1 MKILNGV
8 RVRPARTVRGI
19 LAAITA
25 LPLGLAALTL
35 PIAPAAAEPDPA
47 AAAEQ
52 AAEQAAAP
60 AVGGEPTTVS
70 ADGLPTAQINGVVW
84 DQVVVGTTV
93 YAVGQFSAARPA
105 GAPAGQDEV
114 PRANALAYDITTGE
128 LKDWAPSTNGQ
139 INAVKA
145 SADGSVIYLGGDFT
159 SLNGETTWRVGAV
172 GAADGQRRG
181 LPLASNGSVKALE
194 VSADGST
201 LYLGGAFTQI
211 NRSDRKRVAAFDLA
225 GQRLTDFSAQV
236 DDFYVRAIAA
246 APDGSAVAIGGS
258 FTSVEGSD
266 RPGFGMA
273 ILEPSGALRRNSLTS
288 VIRTAG
294 ARAGIMELKADDQG
308 LYGVSY
314 AMTGAFEGLFRAD
327 WGTGDMDYMADCHGD
342 SYALHPAGEVV
353 YVASHAHDCAN
364 IGGFPEGAPRYHS
377 AVAYTNAATGTV
389 KPNARGGY
397 ENYGG
402 QNGTT
407 NLNFYPELK
416 AGRITRANQAAWT
429 VEGNDQYVVYG
440 GEFLAVNGRAQQGL
454 VRFARRDA
462 APNQQG
468 PMDKGGAYRVTA
480 SSPRAGVVT
489 LSFPTNWDRD
499 DRTLTYTVYR
509 DTQHSEPISS
519 QTVTAGYWEP
529 STLSAIDVVEPGST
543 HRYRVVVTDPW
554 GASTRSDWVTVT
566 AGEGEGLSPYGGR
579 VLADG
584 AAHYWPLDETEGS
597 AASDVVS
604 GRDLTIHGSR
614 YARGAQSFLGTGS
627 ALALSSDRSET
638 SNAATASASPAPS
651 TFSVEAW
658 VRTESTSGGAVVGFG
673 SSDSGSSA
681 KRDRIVY
688 MRNDGTLSF
697 MLHPGTLSTVT
708 SEKSYNDGQWHH
720 VVATLSPAAGATLYV
735 DGKVVA
741 FDSTFTAGE
750 DYTGY
755 WRVGGDLLQG
765 VNGAP
770 SSHYISGEIDEVA
783 VYSSTLGP
791 AQVAQHYTL
800 GSGKE
805 VEPDRDPQDPPAQTT
820 LLADGFDRTAAR
832 GWGSAETGGA
842 WATIWN
848 GDSFSVA
855 DSAGRIAMAG
865 ARSSSSVRSEVLSST
880 STDATLD
887 FSLDALPGGNGAFIS
902 YVARATNAGQYQAT
916 VRVGAA
922 GGPVAT
928 ISKVMEGRET
938 VLGSIL
944 LKEGYTAGQ
953 TLHLRMIVSGE
964 ASTILQAKLWAGDG
978 EPEEWGVDVVDA
990 ERALKDPGWVRIN
1003 TYMSGSAGPETVT
1016 LAIEGIRVNQH

>member
-1 MKILNGV
+1 MRILNGV
-8 RVRPARTVRGI
+8 RVRPARPLRGI

-35 PIAPAAAEPDPA
+35 PLAPAAAEPDA
-47 AAAEQ
+47 AP

-60 AVGGEPTTVS
+60 GAGGEPTTVA
-70 ADGLPTAQINGVVW
+70 ADGLPTVQINGVVW
-84 DQVVVGTTV
+84 DQAVVGTTV

-105 GAPAGQDEV
+105 GAAAGQSES
-114 PRANALAYDITTGE
+114 PRSNALAYDITTGE
-128 LKDWAPSTNGQ
+128 LKDWAPTTNGQ

-159 SLNGETTWRVGAV
+159 TLNGENAWRVGAV
-172 GAADGQRRG
+172 GAADGQRRS
-181 LPLASNGSVKALE
+181 LPLAANASVKALE

-201 LYLGGAFTQI
+201 LYLGGVFTQI
-211 NRSDRKRVAAFDLA
+211 NRAERKRVAAFDLA
-225 GQRLTDFSAQV
+225 GQRLTDFSAEV
-236 DDFYVRAIAA
+236 DDLFVRTIAA

-258 FTSVEGSD
+258 FTSVEGSS

-273 ILEPSGALRRNSLTS
+273 VLEPSGALRRNSLTS

-294 ARAGIMELKADDQG
+294 PRAGVMELKADDKG

-327 WGTGDMDYMADCHGD
+327 WATGDMDYMADCHGD
-342 SYALHPAGEVV
+342 SYALHPADEVV

-364 IGGFPEGAPRYHS
+364 IGGFPEGAPARYHS

-389 KPNARGGY
+389 KPNARRGY
-397 ENYGG
+397 ESYGG

-407 NLNFYPELK
+407 NLNFYPDLK
-416 AGRITRANQAAWT
+416 AGRITKTNQAAWT

-454 VRFARRDA
+454 VRFARRDTS
-462 APNQQG
+462 PNEQG
-468 PMDKGGAYRVTA
+468 PMIKGGAYKVTA
-480 SSPRAGVVT
+480 ASPRAGVVT

-499 DRTLTYTVYR
+499 DKSLTYTVYR
-509 DTQHSEPISS
+509 DTQRSEPIST

-529 STLSAIDVVEPGST
+529 SNLSATDVVEPGST

-554 GASTRSDWVTVT
+554 GAFTYSDWVTIT
-566 AGEGEGLSPYGGR
+566 AGEGEALSPYGGR

-584 AAHYWPLDETEGS
+584 AAHYWPLDETEGDT
-597 AASDVVS
+597 ASDFVA
-604 GRDLTIHGSR
+604 GRDLRLHGSR
-614 YARGAQSFLGTGS
+614 YTRGAESVLGTGS
-627 ALALSSDRSET
+627 ALGLSSDRWET
-638 SNAATASASPAPS
+638 SNAATVSASRAPS

-673 SSDSGSSA
+673 SSATGSSA

-697 MLHPGTLSTVT
+697 MLYPGTLSTVT

-735 DGKVVA
+735 DGKVAA

-770 SSHYISGEIDEVA
+770 SSHFINGEIDEVA

-791 AQVAQHYTL
+791 AQIAQHYTL

-805 VEPDRDPQDPPAQTT
+805 VEPDRDPQDPPAQTP
-820 LLADGFDRTAAR
+820 LLADGFDRTLER
-832 GWGSAETGGA
+832 GWGRAETGGA
-842 WATIWN
+842 WETTWN
-848 GDSFSVA
+848 GRSFSVA
-855 DSAGRIAMAG
+855 DSAGRIAMTG
-865 ARSSSSVRSEVLSST
+865 ARSSSAIRSEVLKST

-887 FSLDALPGGNGAFIS
+887 FSLDAIPGGNGAFIS
-902 YVARATNAGQYQAT
+902 YVARGTDAGQYQAK
-916 VRVGAA
+916 VQVGAA
-922 GGPVAT
+922 GAPVAT
-928 ISKVMEGRET
+928 ISKVIEERET

-944 LKEGYTAGQ
+944 LKEGYSPGQ

-964 ASTILQAKLWAGDG
+964 ASTVLQAKLWVGDA
-978 EPEEWGVDVVDA
+978 EPEEWGVDVVDS
-990 ERALKDPGWVRIN
+990 ERALKDQGWVRIN
-1003 TYMSGSAGPETVT
+1003 TYISGSAGPETAN
-1016 LAIEGIRVNQH
+1016 LSIEGIRVSQL

>member
-1 MKILNGV
+1 M
-8 RVRPARTVRGI
+8 RSARPLRGI

-35 PIAPAAAEPDPA
+35 PVAPAAAEPDA
-47 AAAEQ
+47 APAAEQ
-52 AAEQAAAP
+52 AVAP
-60 AVGGEPTTVS
+60 GAGGEATTVA
-70 ADGLPTAQINGVVW
+70 ADGLPTVQINGVVW
-84 DQVVVGTTV
+84 DQAVVGSTV
-93 YAVGQFSAARPA
+93 YAVGQFSTARPA
-105 GAPAGQDEV
+105 GAAAGQSET

-128 LKDWAPSTNGQ
+128 LKDWAPSANGQ

-159 SLNGETTWRVGAV
+159 TLNGERAWRVGAV
-172 GAADGQRRG
+172 DAADGQSRG

-194 VSADGST
+194 LSADGST
-201 LYLGGAFTQI
+201 LYLGGAFTQV
-211 NRSDRKRVAAFDLA
+211 NRADRKRVAAFDLA

-236 DDFYVRAIAA
+236 DDFFVRSIAA

-288 VIRTAG
+288 VIRTSG
-294 ARAGIMELKADDQG
+294 ARAGIMELKADDKG

-314 AMTGAFEGLFRAD
+314 AMTGAFEGLFRAN
-327 WGTGDMDYMADCHGD
+327 WATGDMDYMADCHGD

-364 IGGFPEGAPRYHS
+364 IGGFPEGAPARYHS

-389 KPNARGGY
+389 KPNARRGY
-397 ENYGG
+397 ESYGG

-407 NLNFYPELK
+407 NLNFYPELR
-416 AGRITRANQAAWT
+416 AGKHTKTNQAAWT

-440 GEFLAVNGRAQQGL
+440 GEFLAVNGKAQQGL

-468 PMDKGGAYRVTA
+468 PMDKGGAYKVSAT
-480 SSPRAGVVT
+480 SPRAGVVT

-499 DRTLTYTVYR
+499 DKTLTYTVYR
-509 DTQHSEPISS
+509 DTQRSEPINS

-529 STLSAIDVVEPGST
+529 SNLSATDVVEPGST

-554 GASTRSDWVTVT
+554 GAFTHSDWVTIT
-566 AGEGEGLSPYGGR
+566 AAEGEGLSPYGGR

-584 AAHYWPLDETEGS
+584 AAHYWPLDETEGG
-597 AASDVVS
+597 AASDFVA
-604 GRDLTIHGSR
+604 GRDLTLYGSR
-614 YARGAQSFLGTGS
+614 YTRGAPSFLDTGS
-627 ALALSSDRSET
+627 ALGLSSDRSEM
-638 SNAATASASPAPS
+638 SNAATVSASRAPS

-673 SSDSGSSA
+673 SSASGYSA
-681 KRDRIVY
+681 RRDRIVY

-697 MLHPGTLSTVT
+697 MLYPGTLSTVT

-720 VVATLSPAAGATLYV
+720 VVATLSPATGATLYV

-741 FDSTFTAGE
+741 FDSAFTAGD

-770 SSHYISGEIDEVA
+770 SSHFLSGDIDEVA
-783 VYSSTLGP
+783 VYGSALGP

-820 LLADGFDRTAAR
+820 LLADGFDRTVAR
-832 GWGSAETGGA
+832 GWGSAETGGS
-842 WATIWN
+842 WGVTWN
-848 GDSFSVA
+848 GDAFSVA
-855 DSAGRIAMAG
+855 DSAGRVAMAG
-865 ARSSSSVRSEVLSST
+865 PRASSSIRSEVLKST

-887 FSLDALPGGNGAFIS
+887 FSLDAIPGGNGAFIS
-902 YVARATNAGQYQAT
+902 YVARATEAGEYQAK
-916 VRVGAA
+916 VQVGAA
-922 GGPVAT
+922 GAPVAT
-928 ISKVMEGRET
+928 ISKVVEGRET

-953 TLHLRMIVSGE
+953 TLHLRMVVAGE
-964 ASTILQAKLWAGDG
+964 ASTTLQAKLWTGDG
-978 EPEEWGVDVVDA
+978 EPEEWGVDVVDS
-990 ERALKDPGWVRIN
+990 ERSLKDPGWVRIN
-1003 TYMSGSAGPETVT
+1003 TYMSSLAGPETVT
-1016 LAIEGIRVNQH
+1016 LSIEGIKVSQL